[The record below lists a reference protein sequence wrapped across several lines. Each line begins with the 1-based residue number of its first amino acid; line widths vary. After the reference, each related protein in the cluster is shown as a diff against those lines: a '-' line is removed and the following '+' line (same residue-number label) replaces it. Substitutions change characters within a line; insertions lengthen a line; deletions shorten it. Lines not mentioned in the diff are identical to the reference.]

1 MHDFDVVK
9 DDLLT
14 DEDLD
19 CDVIAL
25 MYDASDKNS
34 FENVAVLY
42 RNHFLH
48 SKSWSGRGGR
58 PGSMSLSNF
67 TPPVL
72 ICGAK
77 SDRLEVKQE
86 FEMSA
91 QQFCRHYNLP
101 PPVLVSS
108 WSEIKADVYNTLLSL
123 AINPLVS

>member
-42 RNHFLH
+42 RNHFLD
-48 SKSWSGRGGR
+48 SNR
-58 PGSMSLSNF
+58 PSRAG
-67 TPPVL
+67 
-72 ICGAK
+72 
-77 SDRLEVKQE
+77 
-86 FEMSA
+86 
-91 QQFCRHYNLP
+91 
-101 PPVLVSS
+101 
-108 WSEIKADVYNTLLSL
+108 TLG
-123 AINPLVS
+123 